1 MESKKIV
8 ALITGVS
15 RFDDCGIIS
24 MLLTGGFKVRVA
36 STNTQDRVKYTCI
49 EKNSESDDLQWFDI
63 KDQFSWDKAFE
74 GSQYVFHGMSGRVG
88 GSNQDARDEIDESIE
103 ESKFILGKCQV
114 AKTVQKVILLSQS
127 PKMDSDMV
135 VSSSQSN
142 SLFNRLV
149 YMFITF
155 SHYPH
160 IFCRFIPEQQT
171 RH

>member
-15 RFDDCGIIS
+15 RFDDNDIIS
-24 MLLTGGFKVRVA
+24 MLLTAGFKVRVA
-36 STNTQDRVKYTCI
+36 STNTQDGAMFTCV
-49 EKNSESDDLQWFDI
+49 ENLSQTDDLQLFDI
-63 KDQFSWDKAFE
+63 KDQSSWDSAFD

-103 ESKFILGKCQV
+103 ESKFILDKCQV

-135 VSSSQSN
+135 VPSSQSS

-149 YMFITF
+149 YTI
-155 SHYPH
+155 
-160 IFCRFIPEQQT
+160 
-171 RH
+171 